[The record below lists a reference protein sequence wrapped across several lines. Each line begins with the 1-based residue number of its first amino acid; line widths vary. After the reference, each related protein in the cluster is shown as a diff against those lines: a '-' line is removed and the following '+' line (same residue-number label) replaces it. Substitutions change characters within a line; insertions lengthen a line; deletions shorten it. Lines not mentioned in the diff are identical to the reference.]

1 MYFSNKNFE
10 SSSKGLYYS
19 QIYYQNYYNSGISK
33 PGNGSEIG
41 INSEYSS
48 YNRSVYGST
57 YGTNF
62 VSDYTREGIG
72 YSSYNNQKKVKWIF
86 GFQNNNLSNNCFM
99 NSSLQNILHCE
110 MFINLMRS
118 IQDYK
123 LTNKPLAREIKKIIN
138 QIDKGKDELDPS
150 NIKSIL
156 SEVEEKYKYNEQND
170 ANEFI
175 TIFLNQLLKELIGVG
190 IENYK
195 LCKVP
200 NNELEKN
207 AFYKL
212 ENRFFE
218 KNKSFLLNLFYG
230 RLKREYICVKE
241 HVCLVKFNKFNTLIL
256 PQPVKSNKIIDL
268 LKLYQ
273 DSKAINDTIFCQICK
288 KDVKYSIKTKI
299 YSIPKYFILC
309 LEKESFYYHSSQSI
323 DYPIN
328 LKTEDFMENHQGS
341 YELKSLIEYSGNR
354 KAGHYKAKVCQDKQ

>member
-1 MYFSNKNFE
+1 
-10 SSSKGLYYS
+10 
-19 QIYYQNYYNSGISK
+19 
-33 PGNGSEIG
+33 
-41 INSEYSS
+41 
-48 YNRSVYGST
+48 
-57 YGTNF
+57 
-62 VSDYTREGIG
+62 
-72 YSSYNNQKKVKWIF
+72 
-86 GFQNNNLSNNCFM
+86 M

-110 MFINLMRS
+110 TFIKLMRS

-123 LTNKPLAREIKKIIN
+123 LTNKPLAREIKNIIN
-138 QIDKGKDELDPS
+138 QIDNGKDELDLS

-175 TIFLNQLLKELIGVG
+175 TIFLNQLLKELIGFG

-200 NNELEKN
+200 NNELEKK

-212 ENRFFE
+212 EDRFFE

-241 HVCLVKFNKFNTLIL
+241 HVCLVKFNNFNTLIL
-256 PQPVKSNKIIDL
+256 PQPVQSNKIIDL

-299 YSIPKYFILC
+299 YSIPKYLILC
-309 LEKESFYYHSSQSI
+309 LEKESFYHYSSQSI
-323 DYPIN
+323 DYPNN
-328 LKTEDFMENHQGS
+328 LKTEEFMENHQGS
-341 YELKSLIEYSGNR
+341 YELNSLIEYSGNR
-354 KAGHYKAKVCQDKQ
+354 KAGHYTAKVCQDKQWYSISDSYYRYIDKNEIYYNAAIILFYSKIAP